1 MPASFDSILRSMSV
15 SVLRID
21 TAAPGTTAPDGS
33 ETVPVIVPEPA
44 VCAKAAPASR
54 TTVNMLSAVFLM
66 IDSLRIR
73 LLLGL
78 EEEASDPLWFV
89 KNKRKRYKN
98 VNETLIYL

>member
-1 MPASFDSILRSMSV
+1 
-15 SVLRID
+15 
-21 TAAPGTTAPDGS
+21 
-33 ETVPVIVPEPA
+33 
-44 VCAKAAPASR
+44 
-54 TTVNMLSAVFLM
+54 M